1 MSLILADKPFRK
13 NTVNPTSKNAPNSS
27 SKSPEPL
34 VKSSSTLKL
43 PSTSLTAA
51 IASASSA
58 TTLASQANGSRGK
71 GWEKSE
77 EKWKGREG
85 GREVE
90 RRMEREETGES
101 VLFEGDVGAT
111 NSEEVVVEDR
121 DYSELCSACSSSQ
134 LT

>member
-13 NTVNPTSKNAPNSS
+13 NTLNPTSKNAPNSS
-27 SKSPEPL
+27 KFPEPL
-34 VKSSSTLKL
+34 VKSSSTLQL

-71 GWEKSE
+71 GWERS
-77 EKWKGREG
+77 
-85 GREVE
+85 EVE
-90 RRMEREETGES
+90 RRMEREEMGES

-111 NSEEVVVEDR
+111 NSGEVVVEDR
-121 DYSELCSACSSSQ
+121 DHSELCSACSSSQ